1 MNTKKIA
8 SSLLLAA
15 ILALPVLAIAAPPN
29 QPPTGKTWDNLV
41 TFVTGT
47 IYTVGIAIIVVMF
60 LIAGIMFITAGGNP
74 EKVQA
79 ARQTLLY
86 AVVGAVV
93 LLVAASIF
101 GIIQTWLG

>member
-1 MNTKKIA
+1 MKIKKIT
-8 SSLLLAA
+8 SFLLLSS

-29 QPPTGKTWDNLV
+29 QPPTGKTFDQLIS
-41 TFVTGT
+41 FITGT
-47 IYTVGIAIIVVMF
+47 IYTIGIAIIVIMF
-60 LIAGIMFITAGGNP
+60 LIAGILFITSGGSP

-101 GIIQTWLG
+101 RIIQDWLS